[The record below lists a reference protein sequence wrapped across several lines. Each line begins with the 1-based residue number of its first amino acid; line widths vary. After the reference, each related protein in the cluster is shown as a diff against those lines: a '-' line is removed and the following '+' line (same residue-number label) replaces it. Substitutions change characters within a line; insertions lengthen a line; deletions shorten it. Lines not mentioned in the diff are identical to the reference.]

1 VRHLASR
8 KAIAIEVRCPEGLPA
23 LTLDRRQ
30 MTQVLFNLLG
40 NAIKFC
46 PIGSRVNIA
55 VLKGPGDIAI
65 DVQDDG
71 PGIPPH
77 WLEAIFLPF
86 QRLATTSG
94 ERGTGLGLAICKRIV
109 ERHGGRIWAEN
120 AIEAG
125 AVFHVSLPLDP
136 PAQGS

>member
-1 VRHLASR
+1 
-8 KAIAIEVRCPEGLPA
+8 VRCPEGLPA